1 MKKDLLTLM
10 ELSRGELMEIIENSF
25 RIKKNPGK
33 YSDAMKNKSLALL
46 FQKRSTRTRC
56 SFEAGMARMGG
67 HTIYMD
73 WNSVQIDRAKIGD
86 EMKCFSRYVDLI
98 AARVNEHEVIKEM
111 AATSEIPVINA
122 LCDKFHPCQA
132 IADLTTI
139 KEKKGGFGI
148 KLAYIGDGNN
158 VCNSLMIG
166 CSLMGIKTA
175 VAAPKGYEPLQE
187 VLKFAKDAELTN
199 NPEEAVKDA
208 DVVYTDTW
216 VSMGNEREEAKRLK
230 AFRPYQVNAQ
240 MMKLAKKDAIFMHCL
255 PAHRNFEV
263 TDEVIDS
270 KQSAVFD
277 QAENRMHT
285 EKALIL
291 KMLGRM

>member
-1 MKKDLLTLM
+1 M
-10 ELSRGELMEIIENSF
+10 
-25 RIKKNPGK
+25 
-33 YSDAMKNKSLALL
+33 
-46 FQKRSTRTRC
+46 
-56 SFEAGMARMGG
+56 
-67 HTIYMD
+67 
-73 WNSVQIDRAKIGD
+73 
-86 EMKCFSRYVDLI
+86 
-98 AARVNEHEVIKEM
+98 
-111 AATSEIPVINA
+111 
-122 LCDKFHPCQA
+122 
-132 IADLTTI
+132 
-139 KEKKGGFGI
+139 
-148 KLAYIGDGNN
+148 
-158 VCNSLMIG
+158 
-166 CSLMGIKTA
+166 
-175 VAAPKGYEPLQE
+175 
-187 VLKFAKDAELTN
+187 TN